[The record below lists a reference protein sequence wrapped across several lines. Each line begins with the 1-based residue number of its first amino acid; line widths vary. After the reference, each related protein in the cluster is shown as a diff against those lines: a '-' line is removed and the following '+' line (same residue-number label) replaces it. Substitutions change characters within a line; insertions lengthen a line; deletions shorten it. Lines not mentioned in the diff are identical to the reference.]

1 MDEKIYK
8 CIRETLDSHCE
19 KCLWYGECAESQEE
33 ETCTFFTSYT
43 NGVEP
48 SDELD
53 EDERCYFD
61 ELAYRQRAYA
71 AIVYSMREE

>member
-8 CIRETLDSHCE
+8 CMRETLDSYCE

-33 ETCTFFTSYT
+33 ETCTFFTSYI

-53 EDERCYFD
+53 EDELCYFD

>member
-8 CIRETLDSHCE
+8 CMRETLDSYCE
-19 KCLWYGECAESQEE
+19 NCLWCDGCAETREDEE
-33 ETCTFFTSYT
+33 CLYFTSYT
-43 NGVEP
+43 DKTDS

-71 AIVYSMREE
+71 TIIYSMREE